1 VLPRLQQLTYLELL
15 EVGLQIPEDILKRP
29 DYDLYTESEQ
39 EESEDSEGPV
49 RINDAPL
56 LQPLQALTR
65 LVDLRLGGVPSNDE
79 GNFLKVLSGMQH
91 LTHLEL
97 SQDILEEVDIEPEVM
112 AGRTQL
118 QHLQLNCAGV

>member
-1 VLPRLQQLTYLELL
+1 
-15 EVGLQIPEDILKRP
+15 
-29 DYDLYTESEQ
+29 
-39 EESEDSEGPV
+39 
-49 RINDAPL
+49 
-56 LQPLQALTR
+56 LTR
-65 LVDLRLGGVPSNDE
+65 LVDLRLGGVPSDDK
-79 GNFLKVLSGMQH
+79 GNFPKVLSGMQH